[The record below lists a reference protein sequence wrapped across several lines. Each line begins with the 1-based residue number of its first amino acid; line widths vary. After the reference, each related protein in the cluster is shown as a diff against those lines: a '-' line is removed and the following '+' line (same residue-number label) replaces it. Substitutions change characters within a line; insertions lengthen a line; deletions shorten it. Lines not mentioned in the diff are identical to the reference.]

1 LLGSRN
7 KTKTINMA
15 STGSC
20 NLQEATLEELKR
32 EVERLSRELDQA
44 VSEKIQ
50 SAHYGLVLLEEKDGL
65 VLKCEELEALYE
77 NSKHE
82 LEITQEVSKS
92 NWIITK
98 KGV

>member
-1 LLGSRN
+1 
-7 KTKTINMA
+7 MA

-65 VLKCEELEALYE
+65 VLKCEELETLYE

-92 NWIITK
+92 NWVVTK
-98 KGV
+98 KCV

>member
-1 LLGSRN
+1 
-7 KTKTINMA
+7 MA

-20 NLQEATLEELKR
+20 TLQETTLEELKR

-65 VLKCEELEALYE
+65 VLKCEELEALYD

-92 NWIITK
+92 NWIIIK
-98 KGV
+98 KCAWGPKFIESKV